1 MSDTVIAQSATPTA
15 NLHPGFNVLA
25 KAIGP
30 ICNLDCKYCFYLE
43 KDNLFPKNTSRQM
56 PDDILEKFV
65 QHYIETQKASVIT
78 FVWQGGEPTLLGVD
92 YFRKVV
98 LLQKKY
104 AGGKRIQNAFQTNG
118 ILLNHEWAEFFAE
131 NGFLVGISIDGPQKL
146 HDCYRVNK
154 GGGPTFEKVLHGLEY
169 LKSHKVEFNTLTVVH
184 RKNADHALEVYRFLK
199 EIGSQYMQFIPL
211 VQRLSDTPDEHG
223 LYQLGPQ
230 DDPTVQVSEWTVRP
244 HQFGDFL
251 CQLFDEWVRKDVG
264 RYFVQIFDVAMESW
278 MGLPQSVCVF
288 RPTCGD
294 AAVIEHNGD
303 LYSCD
308 HYVDPINRLGNIME
322 QPLASLM
329 GSEQQR
335 QFGKDKAETLPQYC
349 RSCEVRF
356 ACNGECPRNRFAT
369 SPQGEYGLNYLCA
382 AYKKFFTHI
391 APHMQFMA
399 SELREQRSP
408 ANITLQ
414 FQPHINGRQDSIG
427 RNDPCFCGSGKKY
440 KKCCANKEH
449 GRL

>member
-1 MSDTVIAQSATPTA
+1 MPDKIAVETA
-15 NLHPGFNVLA
+15 RPAAELLPGFNVMT

-30 ICNLDCKYCFYLE
+30 ICNLGCKYCFYLE
-43 KDNLFPKNTSRQM
+43 KDILFPGNTSRVM
-56 PDDILEKFV
+56 PDGILEKFV
-65 QHYIETQKASVIT
+65 QQYIEMQKASIIT
-78 FVWQGGEPTLLGVD
+78 FVWQGGEPTLLGVA

-98 LLQKKY
+98 GLQKKY
-104 AGGKRIQNAFQTNG
+104 AGGKRIENAFQTNG
-118 ILLNHEWAEFFAE
+118 ILLNREWADFFAE

-154 GGGPTFEKVLHGLEY
+154 GGGPTFEKVLQGLEY
-169 LKSHKVEFNTLTVVH
+169 LKSNQVEFNTLTVVH
-184 RKNADHALEVYRFLK
+184 RKNADHASDVYRFLK

-211 VQRLSDTPDEHG
+211 VQRLSDAPDEHG

-230 DDPTVQVSEWTVRP
+230 DGPSARVSEWTVRP

-278 MGLPQSVCVF
+278 MGLPQSVCIY

-308 HYVDPINRLGNIME
+308 HYVDPENRLGNIME
-322 QPLASLM
+322 HPLASLM

-335 QFGKDKAETLPQYC
+335 RFGKDKAETLPQYC

-399 SELREQRSP
+399 SELREQRAP
-408 ANITLQ
+408 ANIMLQ
-414 FQPHINGRQDSIG
+414 FQPHLNERRDAIG
-427 RNDPCFCGSGKKY
+427 RNDPCYCGSGKKY
-440 KKCCANKEH
+440 KNCCANKDR
-449 GRL
+449 GR